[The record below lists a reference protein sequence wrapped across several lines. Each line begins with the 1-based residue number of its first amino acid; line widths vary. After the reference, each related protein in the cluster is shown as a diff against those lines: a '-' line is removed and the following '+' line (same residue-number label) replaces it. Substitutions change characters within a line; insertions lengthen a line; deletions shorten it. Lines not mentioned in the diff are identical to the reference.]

1 MQWIGAALGAV
12 MRLSYQWTQNY
23 GLAVILFTILS
34 KILLFPVSLWVHQN
48 GIKMVR
54 MQAQINRIRI
64 QHFGDGDAIA
74 DEQGKLYKQERYNP
88 FLGIVPIFV
97 QLFLLI
103 GLIQVI
109 YHPLSYILQLPQELC
124 ETVIA
129 TAHQLGGIDASS
141 GSAELLALDY
151 VQKASDVTA
160 FATLPGMTIDMLNA
174 MLRMNMSFLGF
185 HLAGVPAQAG
195 GVLLLI
201 PVLAGLASVILSLSQ
216 NVMNP
221 LQREQGRAGQMGSML
236 FSVGLSLALGFFIPA
251 GVGFYWIWSNL
262 FSIVQQAVLN
272 LVYQPKKHIDY
283 AELAAS
289 KTELERYQSVGK
301 AAGKRSKQDI
311 QREKADYKRFFSIAN
326 KHLVFYSER
335 SGYYKY
341 VEGVINCLLRHTN
354 LTVHYV
360 TSDPEDVV
368 FELAKKEKRLLPYY
382 IGEKKLITLFMKMDA
397 DVVVMTMPEIEK
409 YHYKRSLVRK
419 DIEYIYIFHAM
430 VSTHMIYRKSAFDAY
445 DTIFLVGP
453 HHRAEILETEALYGL
468 PPKKLIDFGYPLL
481 DTLRDQYAALPKE
494 ERPYQIL
501 IAPSHHEGNIMDSC
515 LHELLNVLLKGE
527 WQVVVRPHPQY
538 IRRNPTRMTEL
549 KERYQGHTNLRFEDN
564 FASSESIYLSDVL
577 ITDWSGISME
587 YSFTTL
593 KPCIFIN
600 TPVKI
605 LNPDY
610 TRYQAIPALVAI
622 RNQIGVS
629 VDLDQVGA
637 IAAHIQNIRNGK
649 LLPASEI
656 AKMVDHYVYNVGMY
670 GKPGA
675 DYIVKAIQSKIK
687 QRSSTNE
694 R

>member
-12 MRLSYQWTQNY
+12 MRLCYQWVQNY

-34 KILLFPVSLWVHQN
+34 KIILFPVSLWVHQN

-54 MQAQINRIRI
+54 MQARINRIKIR
-64 QHFGDGDAIA
+64 HFGDGDAIA
-74 DEQGKLYKQERYNP
+74 EEQGKLYKQEQYNP
-88 FLGIVPIFV
+88 FLGVVPIFV

-109 YHPLSYILQLPQELC
+109 YHPLSYILQLPQDLC
-124 ETVIA
+124 QAVIGA
-129 TAHQLGGIDASS
+129 AHQLGGIDAAS

-151 VQKASDVTA
+151 VQKAADLTA
-160 FATLPGMTIDMLNA
+160 FAALPGMTQEILNA

-185 HLAGVPAQAG
+185 HLSGVPVQDG

-201 PVLAGLASVILSLSQ
+201 PALAGLASVVLSLSQ

-221 LQREQGRAGQMGSML
+221 LQREQGRAEQMGSML
-236 FSVGLSLALGFFIPA
+236 FSVGLSLVLGFFIPA

-262 FSIVQQAVLN
+262 FTIAQQAVLN
-272 LVYQPKKHIDY
+272 LVYRPEKHIDY
-283 AELAAS
+283 AELADS
-289 KTELERYQSVGK
+289 KKELAQYQSVGK
-301 AAGKRSKQDI
+301 AAGKRSKQDV
-311 QREKADYKRFFSIAN
+311 QREKADYKRFFSIVN

-341 VEGVINCLLRHTN
+341 FEGVITCLLRNTN
-354 LTVHYV
+354 LTIHYV
-360 TSDPEDVV
+360 TSDPQDGV
-368 FELAKKEKRLLPYY
+368 FELAKKEERLLPYY

-430 VSTHMIYRKSAFDAY
+430 VSTHMIYRKSAFDSY

-453 HHRAEILETEALYGL
+453 HHHAEILETEALYGL
-468 PPKKLIDFGYPLL
+468 PPKKLVEFGYPLL
-481 DTLRDQYAALPKE
+481 DTLRDDYAALPKGE
-494 ERPYQIL
+494 HPYQIL

-515 LHELLNVLLKGE
+515 LHELLNALLEGD
-527 WQVVVRPHPQY
+527 WQIVVRPHPQY
-538 IRRNPTRMTEL
+538 IRRNPTRVAEL
-549 KERYQGHTNLRFEDN
+549 KERYQGHANLRFEDN
-564 FASSESIYLSDVL
+564 FASSESIYQSDVL

-610 TRYQAIPALVAI
+610 TRYKAVPALVAI

-629 VDLDQVGA
+629 VDLDQVGM
-637 IAAHIQNIRNGK
+637 IASHIQNIRNGQ
-649 LLPASEI
+649 LLSASEI
-656 AKMVDHYVYNVGMY
+656 AGMVDHYVYNVGTY

-675 DYIVKAIQSKIK
+675 EYIIKAIQSKIK
-687 QRSSTNE
+687 KRNRTN
-694 R
+694 